1 MGASGKWVKNII
13 GFRKSDKQD
22 THVEKAGFNNIN
34 NSNKGK
40 KWKLWR
46 NASGDLSTWK
56 GFKGNNKTAASE
68 GSDSPSRNDAFNAAV
83 ATVVRAPPK
92 DFRAVR
98 KEWAAIRIQTAFR
111 GFLAR
116 RALKALK
123 GIVRLQAL
131 VRGRQVRKQAA
142 VTLRCMQALV
152 RVQARVRARR
162 VRMSIE
168 GQAVQ
173 QMINE
178 RRTKAELLK
187 EAEEGWC
194 DSIRTLDEVKTKL
207 QLRQEG
213 AFKRERA
220 LAYSLA
226 QKHFKSTPTSSSRTN
241 ISASSKCFDIDK
253 SNWSWLERWM
263 SAKPWENRLM
273 EEAHSTI
280 SEVKTPPPKHVM
292 HHSFKETCPK
302 SSELHCS
309 VKVRKNN
316 MTTRIS
322 AKPPLIGQATRSS
335 SSPSSDYRF
344 DQSSASSSICTSTTP
359 LSGTEEHGGITNNGR
374 PSYMN
379 LTEST
384 KAKRRTQRVQ
394 RQSMDELQFAK
405 NLAHGDF
412 KSSPGSD
419 PPSVHFSRPLNLGP
433 TRFEKSLNRP
443 VDKENYLYN

>member
-1 MGASGKWVKNII
+1 MGASGKWVKNFI
-13 GFRKSDKQD
+13 GFRKPEKDD
-22 THVEKAGFNNIN
+22 AHEKAGQN
-34 NSNKGK
+34 NKGK

-46 NASGDLSTWK
+46 SASGDLSSWK
-56 GFKGNNKTAASE
+56 GLKGSHKMAASE
-68 GSDSPSRNDAFNAAV
+68 GSESPSPNDAFNAAM
-83 ATVVRAPPK
+83 ATVVRAHPK

-98 KEWAAIRIQTAFR
+98 NEWAAIRIQTTFR

-168 GQAVQ
+168 GQVVQ

-178 RRTKAELLK
+178 RRTKDELLK

-194 DSIRTLDEVKTKL
+194 DSKRTLDEVKTKL

-226 QKHFKSTPTSSSRTN
+226 HKHFKSTPPSEFRTN
-241 ISASSKCFDIDK
+241 ISTSSLKSFDIDK
-253 SNWSWLERWM
+253 SSWSWLERWM
-263 SAKPWENRLM
+263 AAKPWENRLM

-280 SEVKTPPPKHVM
+280 SELKTPPPKPFPNSV
-292 HHSFKETCPK
+292 KETFSK

-309 VKVRKNN
+309 VKVRKNH

-322 AKPPLIGQATRSS
+322 AKPPLVGHAS
-335 SSPSSDYRF
+335 SSPSSDFRY
-344 DQSSASSSICTSTTP
+344 DESSASSSICTSTTP
-359 LSGTEEHGGITNNGR
+359 LSGTEESGGISNSGK
-374 PSYMN
+374 PSYMK

-405 NLAHGDF
+405 KLGHGDF
-412 KSSPGSD
+412 KSSPGCD
-419 PPSVHFSRPLNLGP
+419 APSVHFSRPLNLP
-433 TRFEKSLNRP
+433 LSRFEKNSIRP
-443 VDKENYLYN
+443 MGKENYLYN

>member
-1 MGASGKWVKNII
+1 MGASGKWVKNFM
-13 GFRKSDKQD
+13 GFKKPEKDD
-22 THVEKAGFNNIN
+22 AYEKAGNNN
-34 NSNKGK
+34 NKGK

-46 NASGDLSTWK
+46 SSSGDLNTWK
-56 GFKGNNKTAASE
+56 GLKSSHKMAASE
-68 GSDSPSRNDAFNAAV
+68 GSDSPSRNDVFNAAV
-83 ATVVRAPPK
+83 KTVVRAHPK

-98 KEWAAIRIQTAFR
+98 KEWAAIRIQTTFR

-168 GQAVQ
+168 GQVVQ

-178 RRTKAELLK
+178 RRTKDELLK
-187 EAEEGWC
+187 EAEDGWC
-194 DSIRTLDEVKTKL
+194 DSKRTLDEVKTKL

-220 LAYSLA
+220 LAYALA
-226 QKHFKSTPTSSSRTN
+226 HKHFKTTPISDLRTN
-241 ISASSKCFDIDK
+241 ISTSSLKSFDIDK
-253 SNWSWLERWM
+253 NSWSWLERWM
-263 SAKPWENRLM
+263 AAKPWESRLM
-273 EEAHSTI
+273 EEANSTV
-280 SEVKTPPPKHVM
+280 SELKTPPPKPFPNCIKDTF
-292 HHSFKETCPK
+292 SK

-309 VKVRKNN
+309 VKVRKNH

-322 AKPPLIGQATRSS
+322 AKPPS
-335 SSPSSDYRF
+335 SSPSSDFRY
-344 DQSSASSSICTSTTP
+344 DESSASSSICTSTTP
-359 LSGTEEHGGITNNGR
+359 VSGAEESGGINSNGK
-374 PSYMN
+374 PSYMK

-394 RQSMDELQFAK
+394 RQSMDENQFAK
-405 NLAHGDF
+405 KLGQGDF
-412 KSSPGSD
+412 KSSPGCD
-419 PPSVHFSRPLNLGP
+419 PPSVHFSRPLNLP
-433 TRFEKSLNRP
+433 LSRFEKNSIRP
-443 VDKENYLYN
+443 MAAMGKENYLYN